1 MARGE
6 EKPAMNLFRLL
17 GLGFG
22 LIAATA
28 NARAETIAVSA
39 TKSLASAA
47 IFVADDRGF
56 FRDEGITLD
65 FKYFNAAQPVA
76 VAVASGDAQF
86 GITGLSAGFYNM
98 AGKQSLKIVA
108 AGAREEP
115 GHSTGAYV
123 VSEQA
128 YEKGIK
134 SVKDLKGARFGLTTV
149 GSPYHYS
156 LLLAAQKYGFDIAGV
171 KLVPLQTFGN
181 VLAAIKGHQIDAGL
195 LNTYVALPAAN
206 SGDVKIIGW
215 VGDETPWQLGA
226 LFTSAEI
233 SAKHRDLVERF
244 VRAYKKGAALYHD
257 AIFAESSP
265 EASQKDAIIQTL
277 CKYSGLTPDEV
288 RQSLNF
294 IDRKVV
300 LDVDDINHQI
310 ETWKQQNK
318 VGADVTANAI
328 MDTEFVSARP

>member
-1 MARGE
+1 
-6 EKPAMNLFRLL
+6 MNLFHSLCL
-17 GLGFG
+17 GIG
-22 LIAATA
+22 LTA
-28 NARAETIAVSA
+28 VTISAHAETISVSA

-47 IFVADDRGF
+47 VFVADDRGF

-123 VSEQA
+123 VSRQA
-128 YEKGIK
+128 YERGIK
-134 SVKDLKGARFGLTTV
+134 SVRDLKGTRFGLTTV

-156 LLLAAQKYGFDIAGV
+156 LLLAAQKYGFDIAAV

-181 VLAAIKGHQIDAGL
+181 VLAAIKGQQIDAGL
-195 LNTYVALPAAN
+195 LNAYIALPAEKN
-206 SGDVKIIGW
+206 SDVKIIGW

-226 LFTSAEI
+226 VFTSGDIA
-233 SAKHRDLVERF
+233 AKRRDLVHRF
-244 VRAYKKGAALYHD
+244 VRAYKKGAELYHD
-257 AIFAESSP
+257 AIFGGSSP

-277 CKYSGLTPDEV
+277 GKYSGLTPQEV
-288 RQSLNF
+288 QESLNF
-294 IDRKVV
+294 IDRKAV
-300 LDVDDINHQI
+300 LDVEDISHQI
-310 ETWKQQNK
+310 ETWQQQDK
-318 VGADVTANAI
+318 VGAGVTAKAI
-328 MDTEFVSARP
+328 IDIEFVSAHH

>member
-1 MARGE
+1 MSFSCSGTGDSRTTRRIFVPISIDWIPRRTAVPGRFFIFLAALFIVPFTIAELVLPLRTRDCRSKFARKPRHMARGE

-149 GSPYHYS
+149 GSPYHY
-156 LLLAAQKYGFDIAGV
+156 
-171 KLVPLQTFGN
+171 
-181 VLAAIKGHQIDAGL
+181 
-195 LNTYVALPAAN
+195 
-206 SGDVKIIGW
+206 
-215 VGDETPWQLGA
+215 
-226 LFTSAEI
+226 
-233 SAKHRDLVERF
+233 
-244 VRAYKKGAALYHD
+244 
-257 AIFAESSP
+257 
-265 EASQKDAIIQTL
+265 
-277 CKYSGLTPDEV
+277 
-288 RQSLNF
+288 
-294 IDRKVV
+294 
-300 LDVDDINHQI
+300 
-310 ETWKQQNK
+310 
-318 VGADVTANAI
+318 
-328 MDTEFVSARP
+328 

>member
-1 MARGE
+1 MNPFRLFCLGLCLAAVASSARGE
-6 EKPAMNLFRLL
+6 
-17 GLGFG
+17 
-22 LIAATA
+22 
-28 NARAETIAVSA
+28 TITVSA

-123 VSEQA
+123 VSKQA
-128 YEKGIK
+128 YEKGFR
-134 SVKDLKGARFGLTTV
+134 SVKDLKGSRFGLTTV

-156 LLLAAQKYGFDIAGV
+156 LLLAAQKYGFDIASV

-181 VLAAIKGHQIDAGL
+181 VLAAIKGQQVDAGL
-195 LNTYVALPAAN
+195 LNTYVALPAEK

-226 LFTSAEI
+226 VFTGSEI
-233 SAKHRDLVERF
+233 AAKHRDLVERF
-244 VRAYKKGAALYHD
+244 VKAYKKGAALYHD
-257 AIFAESSP
+257 AIFAAGSP
-265 EASQKDAIIQTL
+265 DASQKDAILSTL
-277 CKYSGLTPDEV
+277 SKYSGLTTDEV
-288 RQSLNF
+288 KESLNF
-294 IDRKVV
+294 VDRTAA
-300 LDVDDINHQI
+300 LDVEDIGHQI
-310 ETWKQQNK
+310 DTWKQQDK
-318 VGADVTANAI
+318 VSADVRADAI
-328 MDTEFVSARP
+328 IDTKFVSARP

>member
-6 EKPAMNLFRLL
+6 EKPAMNLMRSLY
-17 GLGFG
+17 LGFG
-22 LIAATA
+22 LATA
-28 NARAETIAVSA
+28 AAGVHAETIAVSA

-123 VSEQA
+123 VSRQA
-128 YEKGIK
+128 YERGIK
-134 SVKDLKGARFGLTTV
+134 SVKDLNGARFGLTTV

-156 LLLAAQKYGFDIAGV
+156 LLLAAQKYGFDIAGM

-181 VLAAIKGHQIDAGL
+181 VLAAIKGQQVDAGL

-226 LFTSAEI
+226 LFTNGDIA
-233 SAKHRDLVERF
+233 AKHRDLVERF
-244 VRAYKKGAALYHD
+244 VRAYKKAAALYHD
-257 AIFAESSP
+257 AIFVESSP

-277 CKYSGLTPDEV
+277 CTYSGLTADEV
-288 RQSLNF
+288 RESLNF
-294 IDRKVV
+294 IDRKAV

-310 ETWKQQNK
+310 ETWQRQNK
-318 VGADVTANAI
+318 VNPDVTANAI
-328 MDTEFVSARP
+328 MDTEFLSARP

>member
-1 MARGE
+1 
-6 EKPAMNLFRLL
+6 MNPFRLFCL
-17 GLGFG
+17 GVG
-22 LIAATA
+22 LAAMA
-28 NARAETIAVSA
+28 SSASAETITVSA

-47 IFVADDRGF
+47 LFVADDRGF

-98 AGKQSLKIVA
+98 AGKQSLKIIA

-123 VSEQA
+123 VSKQA
-128 YEKGIK
+128 YDKGIK

-156 LLLAAQKYGFDIAGV
+156 LILASQKYGFDISSM

-181 VLAAIKGHQIDAGL
+181 VLAAIKGQQVDAGL
-195 LNTYVALPAAN
+195 LNTYVALPAAK

-226 LFTSAEI
+226 LFTGNKMVTEQ
-233 SAKHRDLVERF
+233 RDLVERF
-244 VRAYKKGAALYHD
+244 LRAYKKGAALYHD
-257 AIFAESSP
+257 AIFVAGSP
-265 EASQKDAIIQTL
+265 EASQKDAIVATL
-277 CKYSGLTPDEV
+277 SKYSGLTADEV
-288 RQSLNF
+288 KESLNF
-294 IDRKVV
+294 IDGKAA
-300 LDVDDINHQI
+300 LDADDISHQI
-310 ETWKQQNK
+310 ETWKQQGK
-318 VGADVTANAI
+318 VSADVTL
-328 MDTEFVSARP
+328 DTVIDAKFVSANH

>member
-6 EKPAMNLFRLL
+6 EIHTMNLLRLFWL
-17 GLGFG
+17 GVGFSAVA
-22 LIAATA
+22 LSAH
-28 NARAETIAVSA
+28 AETISVSA

-123 VSEQA
+123 VSKEA

-156 LLLAAQKYGFDIAGV
+156 LLLAAQKYGFDIAGM

-181 VLAAIKGHQIDAGL
+181 VLAAIKGQQIDAGL
-195 LNTYVALPAAN
+195 LNAYIALPAEKN
-206 SGDVKIIGW
+206 GGVKIIGW

-226 LFTSAEI
+226 VFTSGDIA
-233 SAKHRDLVERF
+233 AKHRELIERF

-257 AIFAESSP
+257 AIFAGSSP

-277 CKYSGLTPDEV
+277 SKYSGLSHTEV
-288 RQSLNF
+288 LESLNF
-294 IDRKVV
+294 IDRNAV
-300 LDVDDINHQI
+300 LDVEDISHQI

-328 MDTEFVSARP
+328 IDTEFVTARP